1 MAILF
6 ISSLVPDNS
15 EFHNEA
21 FTRSG
26 NNVLYGIARKLY
38 TDDKD
43 SVFISCRPVPSYPGG
58 KLWISSEKVKLD
70 FGAEIYILPT
80 LNIKLLKNLFW
91 NIFAFFYIICW
102 AFKRKGKVRDILVY
116 NIYIPSISTCFY
128 AARLTRSKLF
138 TILYDLGVPPQ
149 RLGLGTLTMLSYKW
163 GERMAKRFIP
173 KIDGRIIINES
184 IIDHYSPGKD
194 YLLIDGGINDQ
205 IVSNLFE
212 LKKSK
217 NDTLVFVL
225 AGMLWDQ
232 NGTKLMLDVLKA
244 YPDLDIKVV
253 FAGKGVDVPIIKE
266 ASRSDDRIEYAG
278 FLTMSEVVALYERAD
293 VLLNLRI
300 EEELDFHFPSKL
312 LEYMVMGKTIISTDI
327 AHVSRDYSEYI
338 YVLKEAS
345 PCALYELIQGILG
358 KSKDELYQVG
368 LKARQFM
375 LERRTW
381 DSRTEEIEYYIRSK
395 H

>member
-6 ISSLVPDNS
+6 ISSLVPDTS
-15 EFHNEA
+15 EFHNDA

-38 TDDKD
+38 ADDKD

-58 KLWISSEKVKLD
+58 KIWISAEKVKLD
-70 FGAEIYILPT
+70 FGAEVYILPT
-80 LNIKLLKNLFW
+80 INLKILKNVCW
-91 NIFAFFYIICW
+91 NIFAFFYIIGW
-102 AFKRKGKVRDILVY
+102 AIKQKGKVRDILVY
-116 NIYIPSISTCFY
+116 NIYIPSISICYY

-138 TILYDLGVPPQ
+138 TILYDLGVPPK
-149 RLGLGTLTMLSYKW
+149 RLGLSRLTMLSYKW
-163 GERMAKRFIP
+163 GERIAKRFIP

-205 IVSNLFE
+205 ITSNLFQ
-212 LKKSK
+212 LQKST
-217 NDTLVFVL
+217 NDTFIFVL

-232 NGTKLMLDVLKA
+232 NGTKLMLDTLKS

-253 FAGKGVDVPIIKE
+253 FAGKGVDVPIIQE
-266 ASRSDDRIEYAG
+266 ASKSDNRIEYAG

-338 YVLKEAS
+338 YVLKETS
-345 PCALYELIQGILG
+345 PSGFYELIQRILSR
-358 KSKDELYQVG
+358 SKDELYEAG
-368 LKARQFM
+368 LRSRQFM
-375 LERRTW
+375 LEHRTW